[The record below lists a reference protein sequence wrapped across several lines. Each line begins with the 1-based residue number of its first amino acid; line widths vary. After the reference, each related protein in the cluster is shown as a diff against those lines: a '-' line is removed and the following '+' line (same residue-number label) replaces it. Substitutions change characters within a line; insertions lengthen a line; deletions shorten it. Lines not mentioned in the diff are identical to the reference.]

1 MSCRMLKYATVVV
14 AVFLSGGAAFGQS
27 DNLALSSA
35 LTSPGGTVSLNL
47 SLTSTAGS
55 QPAGVEWTLIYPS
68 ANIVSIVAT
77 AGAAATSAG
86 KSIFCAGSP
95 GSYTCLLTGLNPNI
109 IQNGVIAVVNVTIS
123 ASATSTTIG
132 VTNAVSTSTT
142 GVPIPTTA
150 TGGTITSAAP
160 LSLTSLSCNPGQLSS
175 LASSTCTVSLSG
187 PAPTGGVVIVLG
199 DNSTILTVP
208 SFVTVPVGNSSATF
222 AASSG
227 AVTANQTATVTAT
240 YNGASQSFSISLVV
254 STVLSSLT
262 CSPGSLASGSSST
275 CTVALNQAAPQG
287 GATVPLSSNNTALT
301 VPAAVS
307 VLAGS
312 SSANF
317 TAGAGTIPVNQTA
330 SVTATLNGAT
340 QTATLNL
347 MAPMLVSNLACSPTS
362 LASGSFSTCSVT
374 LNQAVPPGGTTVSLS
389 SNNAVLAVPSSVGA
403 PAGANTATFTA
414 TAGNITANQTAA
426 ITATLNGASQSA
438 SISLVPPVAMSSL
451 ACNPTT
457 LASGSPTTCTVTLS
471 QAAPSGGTTVSLSSN
486 NTALSAP
493 SSVNVYAGASTATFT
508 ATAGTITA
516 NQTAAITATLNGT
529 SQSASI
535 SLVSPLVVSSL
546 ACSPTALAAA
556 TASTCTV
563 TLSQVAPSGG
573 ASVSLSSNNTA
584 LSVAASVNVAAGAST
599 APFTA
604 TAGTV
609 TANQTAVIT
618 ATLNGASQ
626 SVSISLVTAVLLSS
640 MACNPSAL
648 ISGSPATCTVT
659 LNQAAPSGGATVA
672 LSSNSTDL
680 GAPASIA
687 IAAGSSSAAFTATA
701 GTIAVGSER
710 AILTGTLNGSSQQV
724 NFILASELTISSFG
738 CTPSSLVSG
747 ESSSCTITLNRNTV
761 QTAGLTVMLADSNSL
776 LTVPGSVVVPTRS
789 KTATFEVTAGTIPS
803 NQTATITATIS
814 GGSESASLNL
824 TAGTPGMTTLY
835 SFAGGSDGAN
845 PQAGVVVGANGALYG
860 TTLAD
865 NPGKAGML
873 FELTPPSGI
882 GKAWNEQI
890 LVTFPASNTNG
901 GRPAGDL
908 LFYNGALIDTTY
920 NGGASSHGSAVAMR
934 PSTSGAWTVTDLHN
948 FVGGAQPG
956 DGSEPQAG
964 MVLSAPGTLYGT
976 TQQGGLYSR
985 GAFPGAGTVFY
996 LAPPATP
1003 DGTWSEGLLHN
1014 FSGGSDGADPEAPL
1028 VIDARG
1034 HLYGTAYSGG
1044 SGDGT
1049 VFELT
1054 PPVAAGDG
1062 WTLNVIHTFYN
1073 NSDGANPRAGLILD
1087 ASGALYGTTVNGGLA
1102 GMGTVFQLKPPAV
1115 TGEEWTETVLYHF
1128 TGENGDGA
1136 NPQSGLVFD
1145 SNGRLYGTTP
1155 FGGSGACTNP
1165 NAPSGCGTLFELT
1178 PPATP
1183 GGAWS
1188 ETVLHSFTGE
1198 NGDGANPQSGLVFDR
1213 NGRLYGTTSKGGK
1226 AGKGTVY
1233 TLTPWR

>member
-1 MSCRMLKYATVVV
+1 MLKYATVVV
-14 AVFLSGGAAFGQS
+14 AVFVSGGAAFGQS
-27 DNLALSSA
+27 DTLALSSA
-35 LTSPGGTVSLNL
+35 STSPGGTVSLNL

-55 QPAGVEWTLIYPS
+55 QPAGVEWTLTYPPS
-68 ANIVSIVAT
+68 NIVGIVAT
-77 AGAAATSAG
+77 AGAAATSAD

-95 GSYTCLLTGLNPNI
+95 GSYTCLLTALNTNI

-142 GVPIPTTA
+142 GAPIPTTA

-160 LSLTSLSCNPGQLSS
+160 LSLTSLSCNPSQLSS

-199 DNSTILTVP
+199 DNSTVLTVP

-227 AVTANQTATVTAT
+227 AVAANQAATVTAT
-240 YNGASQSFSISLVV
+240 FNGASQSFSISLVV
-254 STVLSSLT
+254 STALSSLT
-262 CSPGSLASGSSST
+262 CSPGSLPSGSSSS

-287 GATVPLSSNNTALT
+287 GATVPLASNNTALT

-307 VLAGS
+307 VPAGN

-317 TAGAGTIPVNQTA
+317 TAGAGTIPANQTA
-330 SVTATLNGAT
+330 TVTATLNGAS

-347 MAPMLVSNLACSPTS
+347 MAPMLVSTLACNPTS
-362 LASGSFSTCSVT
+362 LPSGSFSTCIVT
-374 LNQAVPPGGTTVSLS
+374 LNQVAPAGGTTVSLS
-389 SNNAVLAVPSSVGA
+389 SNNAALAVPSSVGA

-414 TAGNITANQTAA
+414 AAGNITANQTAA

-438 SISLVPPVAMSSL
+438 SISLVSPVAMSSL

-457 LASGSPTTCTVTLS
+457 LASGSPSTCTVTLS

-486 NTALSAP
+486 NTALSVP
-493 SSVNVYAGASTATFT
+493 SSVNVYAGASTAAFS
-508 ATAGTITA
+508 ATAGTVTA
-516 NQTAAITATLNGT
+516 NQTANITATLNGT
-529 SQSASI
+529 SQTVSI
-535 SLVSPLVVSSL
+535 SLVSPVVVSVL
-546 ACSPTALAAA
+546 ACSPTTLASASP
-556 TASTCTV
+556 STCTV
-563 TLSQVAPSGG
+563 TLSQVASSGG

-584 LSVAASVNVAAGAST
+584 LTVAASVNVAAGAST
-599 APFTA
+599 ATFTA

-626 SVSISLVTAVLLSS
+626 SVSISLVTAAVLSS

-648 ISGSPATCTVT
+648 VSGSPAACTVT
-659 LNQAAPSGGATVA
+659 LNQAAPSGGATVL
-672 LSSNSTDL
+672 LSSNSTAL
-680 GAPASIA
+680 GAPASVA
-687 IAAGSSSAAFTATA
+687 IAAGSFSAAFTATA
-701 GTIAVGSER
+701 GTIAAGSQR
-710 AILTGTLNGSSQQV
+710 AILTATLNSSSQQV
-724 NFILASELTISSFG
+724 NFVLASELTISSFG
-738 CTPSSLVSG
+738 CTPSSLASG

-761 QTAGLTVMLADSNSL
+761 QTAGLTVTLTDSSSL
-776 LTVPGSVVVPTRS
+776 LTVPASVVVPNRS
-789 KTATFEVTAGTIPS
+789 KTATFAATAGTIPS

-814 GGSESASLNL
+814 GGSQTANLNL
-824 TAGTPGMTTLY
+824 TAGTPALTTLY

-865 NPGKAGML
+865 NPGKAGTL
-873 FELTPPSGI
+873 FELTPPSVT

-890 LVTFPASNTNG
+890 LVTFPASKATG

-908 LFYNGALIDTTY
+908 LFYNGALVDTTY
-920 NGGASSHGSAVAMR
+920 NGGVSSHGSAVAMR
-934 PSTSGAWTVTDLHN
+934 PSTSGPWTVSDLHD

-964 MVLSAPGTLYGT
+964 MVLSAQGTLYGT

-985 GAFPGAGTVFY
+985 GTFAGPGTVFY

-1003 DGTWSEGLLHN
+1003 DGSWSEGLLHN

-1028 VIDARG
+1028 VMDVRG

-1054 PPVAAGDG
+1054 PPAAANAG
-1062 WTLNVIHTFYN
+1062 WTFNVIHTFF

-1087 ASGALYGTTVNGGLA
+1087 ASGALYGTTVNGGLT
-1102 GMGTVFQLKPPAV
+1102 GMGTVFQLKPPAA
-1115 TGEEWTETVLYHF
+1115 TGEEWTVTVLYNF
-1128 TGENGDGA
+1128 TGADGDGA
-1136 NPQSGLVFD
+1136 NPQSSLALDG
-1145 SNGRLYGTTP
+1145 NGRLYGPTP

-1183 GGAWS
+1183 GGTWS
-1188 ETVLHSFTGE
+1188 EMVLHSFTGQ

-1226 AGKGTVY
+1226 AGKGTVF